1 MERAIEIAKDL
12 AAHYKSIKVRRV
24 RVDGEEVDL
33 EIEGRVKLAWVA
45 KRILDRYAE
54 IYWVNI
60 NDCWIFSRETLK
72 WLGYDN
78 DSDST
83 L

>member
-12 AAHYKSIKVRRV
+12 AAHYKNIKVRRV
-24 RVDGEEVDL
+24 SVDGEQVEL
-33 EIEGRVKLAWVA
+33 EIEGRVKLVLVVR
-45 KRILDRYAE
+45 RILKKYAE

-72 WLGYDN
+72 WMWYDN
-78 DSDST
+78 
-83 L
+83 

>member
-12 AAHYKSIKVRRV
+12 TAHYKRIAVRRV
-24 RVDGEEVDL
+24 RVDGEQVDL
-33 EIEGRVKLAWVA
+33 EIEGNVSLPWLA
-45 KRILDRYAE
+45 KRILDRHAE

>member
-1 MERAIEIAKDL
+1 MDRAIEIARDL

-24 RVDGEEVDL
+24 RVDGEEVIL
-33 EIEGRVKLAWVA
+33 EIEGRVSLVYVA
-45 KRILDRYAE
+45 KRILNKNPE

-72 WLGYDN
+72 WMGYDN
-78 DSDST
+78 
-83 L
+83 

>member
-1 MERAIEIAKDL
+1 MDRAIEIAKDL

-24 RVDGEEVDL
+24 SVDGERVAL
-33 EIEGRVKLAWVA
+33 VIEGRVKLALVA
-45 KRILDRYAE
+45 KRILNKYAE

-72 WLGYDN
+72 WVK
-78 DSDST
+78 
-83 L
+83 